1 MRARLALVASALML
15 ALAGCGAGGD
25 AGNAAAN
32 QPASQAQLP
41 QRPAP
46 NGGDWTQVVSRTPEG
61 GTRVGNPDAPV
72 KLIEYGS
79 LTCPA
84 CQAFAASGTRPLL
97 DTYVRSGQVSW
108 EFRHLVIHGAPDVAM
123 AMLSDCQPEG
133 AFFSTIE
140 QLYAQQQEILGHLD
154 QATQARLSALPPEQQ
169 LTPLARALQL
179 DTFFARRGMPEARFN
194 QCLGNMPAA
203 QRLAENLAAAAREG
217 INGTPSFILN
227 GQRQEVTSW
236 RAIEPLLR
244 AAIGN

>member
-1 MRARLALVASALML
+1 MRGRLALLAVSAL
-15 ALAGCGAGGD
+15 ALAGCSASGD
-25 AGNAAAN
+25 GNAAAN
-32 QPASQAQLP
+32 QAVSQSPLP

-108 EFRHLVIHGAPDVAM
+108 EFRHLVIHGGPDVVM
-123 AMLSDCQPEG
+123 AMLSDCQPEA
-133 AFFSTIE
+133 AFFATIE
-140 QLYAQQQEILGHLD
+140 QLYLQQQEILAHLD
-154 QATQARLSALPPEQQ
+154 QPTQTRLQSLPPEQQ
-169 LTPLARALQL
+169 LGPLARAMRL

-194 QCLGNMPAA
+194 QCLANLPAA
-203 QRLAENLAAAAREG
+203 QRLAENLSAAAREG
-217 INGTPSFILN
+217 ISGTPSFILN
-227 GQRQEVTSW
+227 GERQEATSW
-236 RAIEPLLR
+236 AAVEPLLR